1 VILDE
6 QPGLHST
13 GILYGRHWE
22 KSKNVA
28 CMLDIESK
36 VVTVYQYPEVIL
48 GKINL

>member
-1 VILDE
+1 MSNLAITE
-6 QPGLHST
+6 QDIVRG
-13 GILYGRHWE
+13 YWD

-48 GKINL
+48 GKIKL